1 MKSLND
7 DGGTF
12 YYIDSQ
18 KNKLKEDNFGHKY
31 RRLVRFLVK
40 MNQIIEIANLLIDN
54 EERSGLNDHIKLL
67 RDGNKT
73 LIETISSDRL
83 KDKILMEITLG
94 TNEDINQTL
103 ERNEDITK
111 GLNPKKFI
119 SYFVS
124 HNIIS
129 FKNDKNN
136 LSYQPNFKN
145 YNIIND
151 EIFKLKK
158 ELNEQRG
165 KNMKNEK
172 EIAELNK
179 IKNNLEYELTI
190 EKNKN
195 KELSN
200 KLNMINNSNSLIE
213 EFQKKIESQN
223 KIIHDLKSK
232 KNNDSLICLPGETIL
247 AVIFTSIDQKVH
259 FPLAAK
265 NNELFVF
272 LEIRFYDEYPE
283 YKEKEVYFMSNGMKI
298 NRFKNMEEN
307 NIKTGD
313 SIILNFVE

>member
-12 YYIDSQ
+12 YYIDSL

-40 MNQIIEIANLLIDN
+40 MNQTIEIANLLLDN
-54 EERSGLNDHIKLL
+54 EERSGLNDHINLL
-67 RDGNKT
+67 RNGNIT

-247 AVIFTSIDQKVH
+247 AVIFTSINQKVH